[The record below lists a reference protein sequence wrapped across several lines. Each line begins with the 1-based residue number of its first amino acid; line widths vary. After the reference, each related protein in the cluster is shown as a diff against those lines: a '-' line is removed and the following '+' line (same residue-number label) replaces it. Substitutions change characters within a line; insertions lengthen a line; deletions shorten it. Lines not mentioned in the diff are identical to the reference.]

1 MSTMVV
7 CVPQSHF
14 SFIMQFLYF
23 QSLPTFLSSIARA
36 LSRRTCSLPFFL
48 SYSRLRCIYLLRF
61 FVVHF
66 SRLTNSIAIARI
78 YANGTHRLFNILN
91 MVSLSLSHCCVHFS
105 SSMGSYATTAA
116 TLMQLIDARI
126 IFSMRLKFKM

>member
-1 MSTMVV
+1 MRLSNVSTIVV

-91 MVSLSLSHCCVHFS
+91 MVSLSLSLLCAFFQFNGKLCNYS
-105 SSMGSYATTAA
+105 SNANA
-116 TLMQLIDARI
+116 IN
-126 IFSMRLKFKM
+126 

>member
-1 MSTMVV
+1 MCPLVV

-23 QSLPTFLSSIARA
+23 QSLPTFLSSIYLDVHDA
-36 LSRRTCSLPFFL
+36 CHFF
-48 SYSRLRCIYLLRF
+48 SYSRSRCIYLLRF

-66 SRLTNSIAIARI
+66 SRLTNYSIARI

-91 MVSLSLSHCCVHFS
+91 MVSLSPLCAFFQLNG
-105 SSMGSYATTAA
+105 GSYAIAA
-116 TLMQLIDARI
+116 ALMQLIDARI
-126 IFSMRLKFKM
+126 IISMEGKM